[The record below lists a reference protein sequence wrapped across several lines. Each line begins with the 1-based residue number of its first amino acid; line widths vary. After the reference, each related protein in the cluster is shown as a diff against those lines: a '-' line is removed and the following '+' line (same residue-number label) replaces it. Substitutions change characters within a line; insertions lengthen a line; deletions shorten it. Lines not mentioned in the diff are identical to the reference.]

1 MQVGLALPHSEDKEP
16 FRHDHCAVAECRGVY
31 LSCCHVLCSQGQ
43 DPKSSSDVTGWILSL
58 SLSRSLPSLKYLYLR
73 TCVRKISECILR
85 MPGTKTL
92 NAQLSI
98 RLKGLVQLSYIVKV
112 PGVGSQKGEAPL
124 FVERQALEIWVSAQT
139 GADNCQKTSPTDAS
153 EPLMGQR
160 SVCL

>member
-1 MQVGLALPHSEDKEP
+1 MPKLLQHPSHIGL
-16 FRHDHCAVAECRGVY
+16 
-31 LSCCHVLCSQGQ
+31 
-43 DPKSSSDVTGWILSL
+43 
-58 SLSRSLPSLKYLYLR
+58 
-73 TCVRKISECILR
+73 
-85 MPGTKTL
+85 PGTKTL